1 MESDTDDSKDES
13 LSFNADDS
21 DFEVDINI
29 HFHCEHCFK
38 LNKCREPPKPGW
50 SCEVVWCPNDCG
62 QRFHICKMD
71 EHQEMCSEERVHCI
85 NAIYGCPQW
94 MPRRCLSDHLP
105 YCPASVVVCNAEWNR
120 WALGAREREKVAITK
135 GLTALYDSKDL
146 DMALALHDQD
156 LVNEMHKLPK
166 RVRATFCNGITRRF
180 PCLPIT
186 IKGSRHASNQPT
198 PQKSTDE
205 EEELTPGLSVSV
217 CTELLRGKKAALPM
231 ATENRPPIVTP
242 TDPHSTTANFLH
254 EVNTSTTT
262 TDDEI
267 RRQARNDDV
276 SVMCCVHGILKNIC
290 MFCRDDPEDP
300 HYKMGKVWRER
311 VTCKKPGEIKWTVES
326 CIEKV
331 RKRNPFGVYS
341 YKKYESDEEEEEEE
355 ESMKSLDKMNLIV
368 DEHGKPVG
376 TRERFK
382 TPPPAPLTSKGLTME
397 LGIKHYSRH
406 QTKPRAMFTF
416 QCLQEV
422 RRSEFSSHYQ
432 NVHSEIQEGLEG
444 WLLHRCPLHLI
455 GCPYSCVM
463 LHPGRKD
470 GNVIY
475 CDSLKA
481 FGVRPKLAF
490 EPASC
495 GGLPR
500 SRSPSVE
507 KTSSSFS
514 QMSLTPSKRTLKPI
528 PEGHGHSHL
537 QVEHYYASSLHLT
550 YLPFEV
556 LLRIASFLDGF
567 SLNNLSLSCRL
578 MRDICFSLLNERGL
592 IVLEWI
598 RYIEDGQ
605 VRWRQG
611 KKRCFFS
618 KAFEPIDQWGF
629 KSVSHMANHLKVCP
643 FNVRHVAENKFT
655 YGHFKRPRKPAT

>member
-1 MESDTDDSKDES
+1 MEAPVESDTDDSKDES
-13 LSFNADDS
+13 ISFNADEV

-38 LNKCREPPKPGW
+38 LNKCREPAKPGW

-62 QRFHICKMD
+62 QRFHTCKMD

-156 LVNEMHKLPK
+156 LVNEMHKLPR

-186 IKGSRHASNQPT
+186 IKGSRHASNQST

-205 EEELTPGLSVSV
+205 EEELTP
-217 CTELLRGKKAALPM
+217 EPKKQ
-231 ATENRPPIVTP
+231 N
-242 TDPHSTTANFLH
+242 
-254 EVNTSTTT
+254 
-262 TDDEI
+262 
-267 RRQARNDDV
+267 RNDDV

-311 VTCKKPGEIKWTVES
+311 VSCKKPGEIKWTAES

-331 RKRNPFGVYS
+331 RKRNPFGVYC
-341 YKKYESDEEEEEEE
+341 YKKYESDEEEEDEEE
-355 ESMKSLDKMNLIV
+355 NLKSLDKMNLIV

-376 TRERFK
+376 TRERFQ

-455 GCPYSCVM
+455 GCPYSSVM
-463 LHPGRKD
+463 LHPGRKE

-481 FGVRPKLAF
+481 FGVRPKLDYD
-490 EPASC
+490 PAPC

-514 QMSLTPSKRTLKPI
+514 QMNLTPSKRTLKTI
-528 PEGHGHSHL
+528 PESHGNNHL
-537 QVEHYYASSLHLT
+537 EVEHYYASSLHLT
-550 YLPFEV
+550 YLPVEI

-578 MRDICFSLLNERGL
+578 MRDVCFSLLNERGL

-611 KKRCFFS
+611 KKRRFFS
-618 KAFEPIDQWGF
+618 RSFEPVDQWGF
-629 KSVSHMANHLKVCP
+629 KSTSHMANHLKVCP
-643 FNVRHVAENKFT
+643 FNVRHIAENKFT
-655 YGHFKRPRKPAT
+655 YGHFKRPRKAAT